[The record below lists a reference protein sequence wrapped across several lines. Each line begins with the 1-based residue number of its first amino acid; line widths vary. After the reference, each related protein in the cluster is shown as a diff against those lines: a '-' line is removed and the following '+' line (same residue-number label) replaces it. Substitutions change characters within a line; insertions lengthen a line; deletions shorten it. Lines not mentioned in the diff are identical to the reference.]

1 MVNGPLAAG
10 FLVLLAV
17 SAVVVGSMI
26 ILALCDQVV
35 GKNRTGVVTEM
46 KGSEQLEP
54 PSKPKVWTTESKTKN
69 KPLASY
75 RRGYPFK
82 STADPQPACGCQS
95 QRVRRVS

>member
-35 GKNRTGVVTEM
+35 GKNQTGVVTEM

-54 PSKPKVWTTESKTKN
+54 PSKPKVRTTE
-69 KPLASY
+69 
-75 RRGYPFK
+75 FK
-82 STADPQPACGCQS
+82 DQKQTLGIVQTW
-95 QRVRRVS
+95 VSI